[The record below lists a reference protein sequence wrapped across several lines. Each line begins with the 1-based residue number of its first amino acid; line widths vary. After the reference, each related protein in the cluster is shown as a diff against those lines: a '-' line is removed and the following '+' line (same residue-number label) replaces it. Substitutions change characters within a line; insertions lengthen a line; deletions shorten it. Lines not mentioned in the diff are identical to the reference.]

1 MIHTY
6 DEAVAFIK
14 SFLQKGARLSP
25 EDYPKKLVRMRTFLE
40 YLGNPDRTYKT
51 IHIGGTSGKG
61 STAYIAAQILKA
73 AGLRVGLHTQPY
85 LGFFEEKIIVN
96 GAPIAKDD
104 LVARVN
110 ECLDPI
116 EKLKNSSLGL
126 GPNFYFPLSSTL
138 AFLAFARARVDIAVI
153 EVAMGGEYDPTN
165 VITPKVTLITNVSL
179 DHTEFLGNTVE
190 QIALTKA
197 GIIKAHTPVITA
209 VEQASVR
216 AIIAERAR
224 KLQAPLT
231 VFEQDFGVDSV
242 SVDSRGTRFDY
253 WYQNQRLENLRLSAI
268 GAHQAVNAACAITA
282 LKNLKDRTLSESAI
296 RRGLQKVLIPGRFE
310 IVQQRPTV
318 ILDGAHNPAKITAL
332 SRTLTDVYPGRKVIA
347 VIGLVSGRDPYDT
360 LAPLIPLTERI
371 VLTYP
376 VLQGRDPISLAE
388 LESVVAKL
396 GQENIALVEDPFTA
410 LALALK
416 EARVDNILLVTG
428 SFYLVG
434 PLRTKFVERQMNPI
448 I

>member
-6 DEAVAFIK
+6 DEAIAFIR

-25 EDYPKKLVRMRTFLE
+25 EDYPKKLTRMRTFLE
-40 YLGNPDRTYKT
+40 YLGNPDRIYKT

-61 STAYIAAQILKA
+61 STAYIAAQILKEF
-73 AGLRVGLHTQPY
+73 GLRVGLHTQPY
-85 LGFFEEKIIVN
+85 LTFFEEKIIIN
-96 GAPIAKDD
+96 GSPASRRM
-104 LVARVN
+104 LLGLVN
-110 ECLDPI
+110 ECVGPI
-116 EKLKNSSLGL
+116 ERLAVSDLGL
-126 GPNFYFPLSSTL
+126 GPNFYFPLSTAL
-138 AFLAFARARVDIAVI
+138 ALLAFARARVDIAVI

-197 GIIKAHTPVITA
+197 GIIKPHTPVITA

-268 GAHQAVNAACAITA
+268 GAHQAVNAACAITS
-282 LKNLKDRTLSESAI
+282 LKNLKDHKMPESAI
-296 RRGLQKVLIPGRFE
+296 RRGVATAAIPGRFE
-310 IVQQRPTV
+310 VVQKYPTV
-318 ILDGAHNPAKITAL
+318 ILDGAHNPAKITAF
-332 SRTLTDVYPGRKVIA
+332 SQTVRDVFPGKEVIA
-347 VIGLVSGRDPYDT
+347 IIGLVKGRDPYDT
-360 LAPLIPLTERI
+360 LAPLIPLTKRVI
-371 VLTYP
+371 LTYP
-376 VLQGRDPISLAE
+376 VLEGRDPIP
-388 LESVVAKL
+388 LEEVAAVVSRL
-396 GQENIALVEDPFTA
+396 GQKNVTQVEDPFTA
-410 LALALK
+410 LVLTLK
-416 EARVDNILLVTG
+416 EARADDIVLVTG

-434 PLRTKFVERQMNPI
+434 PLRTKFVERQILPVI
-448 I
+448 